1 MAMRC
6 DRICEWA
13 KQPGATQATQA
24 SYVELMPFRCNTKIH
39 EERKEESRRAGE
51 RCRVRRRV
59 GGRGQEAESR

>member
-39 EERKEESRRAGE
+39 VENEGEKGGEQERGVEFEGE
-51 RCRVRRRV
+51 
-59 GGRGQEAESR
+59 

>member
-13 KQPGATQATQA
+13 KQAGATQATQA

-39 EERKEESRRAGE
+39 VENGEWRETGVERRA
-51 RCRVRRRV
+51 V
-59 GGRGQEAESR
+59 